1 MSQLRCASIPL
12 VPDVHVPHLDEHD
25 EENTPASVTR
35 TAHRSRGKSL
45 VKIVLEVVLIST
57 GVFLG
62 LAGEQWREN
71 AHHRELANQ
80 TLRRFQSEILAN
92 RKAVAAVKDYHAAK
106 RTELHAYFDADAK
119 RRQSIALDL
128 EGIQVAFVEHTA
140 WDLALASSALA
151 YIDPDLA
158 FAISHIYIT
167 QENLRELTRGVVQSM
182 YINPP
187 SANTTFLGAVSVY
200 YDDVVLV
207 EPLLLTMYDDVLP
220 QIASAL
226 GTSTGAA
233 SR

>member
-1 MSQLRCASIPL
+1 
-12 VPDVHVPHLDEHD
+12 VPHLDEHD
-25 EENTPASVTR
+25 QERTPASEPSA
-35 TAHRSRGKSL
+35 AHRSRGKSL
-45 VKIVLEVVLIST
+45 LKIVLEVVLIST

-71 AHHRELANQ
+71 AQHRELAAQ
-80 TLRRFQSEILAN
+80 TLRRFQTEILAN
-92 RKAVAAVKDYHAAK
+92 RKAVAAVRDYHAAK

-119 RRQSIALDL
+119 RRQSISLHF

-151 YIDPDLA
+151 YIDSDLA

-167 QENLRELTRGVVQSM
+167 QENLTELTRGVVQSM

-187 SANTTFLGAVSVY
+187 TANTTFLGAVSVY

-207 EPLLLTMYDDVLP
+207 EPQLLTLYDEVLP
-220 QIASAL
+220 QIGMAL
-226 GTSTGAA
+226 TK
-233 SR
+233 